1 MPFHTETDAVT
12 YIFTSLA
19 NTNWRGR
26 GLDENTRDLSPTR
39 DLLAREN
46 LPARP
51 REYAVVTG
59 SKGKGSVTTLTARI
73 LREYGHTVG
82 TITSPHLVSYR
93 ERIRVNGK
101 AIPQPDFLRL
111 VDELRPSID
120 HIAGNLPQTRY
131 LSPQGIFLAMAL
143 RWFDENGCDVA
154 VIEVGRGGRFDDN
167 ALLPNYLGLFSPIVL
182 EHARYLGPTTERIA
196 WHKVGILK
204 AGGHGLSLPQ
214 APNVRTVLESEA
226 AALGATFAELPP
238 TQMGQYIGDW
248 AGGVIMRLNEVE
260 INLPFYGRYEIDNA
274 SLAIQAAD
282 LLHQRVAGQSSTNAA
297 HLEISKC
304 ALEQA
309 IWPGRL
315 EKLAEQPAIYIDGA
329 VNVLSL
335 RSFLDSI
342 QARLTPPV
350 VVISAVP
357 TDRDVKAVFAMLAAV
372 ADRWILT
379 SSPRNITITFPDEMT
394 AIAAARAA
402 LTDTGR
408 DIPLAYRATIA
419 ESIALARQWAGDSG
433 TILMPVAQPAIGDTM
448 EFLGRSFEII

>member
-1 MPFHTETDAVT
+1 MIFTTETDAVT

-19 NTNWRGR
+19 NSNWRGR
-26 GLDENTRDLSPTR
+26 GLDEDTRDIAPTR
-39 DLLAREN
+39 NLLALN
-46 LPARP
+46 GLPAKP

-111 VDELRPSID
+111 VDDLKSSID
-120 HIAGNLPQTRY
+120 HIAGNLPENRY

-143 RWFDENGCDVA
+143 RWFDENGCDIA

-167 ALLPNYLGLFSPIVL
+167 ALLPNHLGLFSPIVL

-214 APNVRTVLESEA
+214 APNVRTVLETES
-226 AALGATFAELPP
+226 AALGATFAELRPD
-238 TQMGQYIGDW
+238 QMGEYVRDW
-248 AGGVIMRLNEVE
+248 AGGVVMGLHGVE

-274 SLAIQAAD
+274 SLAMHAAEI
-282 LLHQRVAGQSSTNAA
+282 LHQRVAGESDSA
-297 HLEISKC
+297 HLDIAKRG
-304 ALEQA
+304 LEQA
-309 IWPGRL
+309 VWPGRL
-315 EKLAEQPAIYIDGA
+315 EKLAEKPAIYIDGA

-342 QARLTPPV
+342 QARLTTPV

-357 TDRDVKAVFAMLAAV
+357 TDRDVKAVFTMLAGV
-372 ADRWILT
+372 ADKWILT
-379 SSPRNITITFPDEMT
+379 GSPRNITINFPDETT
-394 AIAAARAA
+394 ALTAARAA
-402 LTDTGR
+402 LADIGR
-408 DIPLAYRATIA
+408 DIPLAYCASIA
-419 ESIALARQWAGDSG
+419 EAIPLARAWAGEGG

-448 EFLGRSFEII
+448 EFLGRGFEVV